1 MPDKT
6 IEGQEPESP
15 TGAVAEPG
23 QELKTETPAVDLTD
37 SIVNAA
43 LKAGESA
50 ASEEPETD
58 PETDPNAAKDE
69 KPLPYDQDPKWLAA
83 RAAEKSL
90 QEILDDNEIGDVD
103 ELKAM
108 LRSGMTI
115 KEIVGDRDAKQLIQD
130 ADTLKKYNEYWA
142 EQKRVAEEAD
152 LDPDEKAELYK
163 KRLDDYKRQRS
174 DDDAGAEKIKAGKVA
189 IEDYSNRVDTVIE
202 KHELAGDAAEMGRLI
217 AGVDNP
223 FNTVDIFDKK
233 AVAETADAVIAKYV
247 EFRKKD
253 RQAAI
258 DDYAAGKS
266 KIIPIAPTE
275 TPSGDGVVKK
285 PLPENASVEETFSA
299 ARDELLGLLSGGAS
313 P

>member
-1 MPDKT
+1 MTGKST
-6 IEGQEPESP
+6 GQEESADISQDTSQDE
-15 TGAVAEPG
+15 TGTG
-23 QELKTETPAVDLTD
+23 QELKPDTPAGDLTD
-37 SIVNAA
+37 SIVSAA
-43 LKAGESA
+43 TKAEEPA
-50 ASEEPETD
+50 ASEDLEP
-58 PETDPNAAKDE
+58 DPNADKKE

-90 QEILDDNEIGDVD
+90 QEILEDNEIEDID
-103 ELKAM
+103 ALKTM
-108 LRSGMTI
+108 LKTGMSI

-142 EQKRVAEEAD
+142 EQKRIKEEEG

-174 DDDAGAEKIKAGKVA
+174 DDDASAEKVEAGKAA
-189 IEDYSNRVDTVIE
+189 IEDYSSRVDTVIE

-233 AVAETADAVIAKYV
+233 AVTETATSVITRFV
-247 EFRKKD
+247 EFLKKD
-253 RQAAI
+253 RQAAV
-258 DDYAAGKS
+258 DEYAAGKS
-266 KIIPIAPTE
+266 KIIPLAPTE
-275 TPSGDGVVKK
+275 APGGDGVIKK
-285 PLPENASVEETFSA
+285 TLSADASVEETFDA
-299 ARDELLGLLSGGAS
+299 AKDELFELLAGGKG

>member
-1 MPDKT
+1 MTDKT
-6 IEGQEPESP
+6 IEGQESESP

-23 QELKTETPAVDLTD
+23 QEQKTETPTVDLTD
-37 SIVNAA
+37 SIVSAA
-43 LKAGESA
+43 TKAGESA
-50 ASEEPETD
+50 ASGELEPDLNAET
-58 PETDPNAAKDE
+58 EV
-69 KPLPYDQDPKWLAA
+69 KPAPYDQDPKWLAA

-90 QEILDDNEIGDVD
+90 QEVLDDNEIEDID
-103 ELKAM
+103 ALKAM
-108 LRSGMTI
+108 LKTGMTI

-142 EQKRVAEEAD
+142 EQKRTEEEEG

-163 KRLDDYKRQRS
+163 KRLEDYKHKQS
-174 DDDAGAEKIKAGKVA
+174 VDNADAEKVKAGKVA

-202 KHELAGDAAEMGRLI
+202 KHELTGDAAEMGKLI

-233 AVAETADAVIAKYV
+233 AVTETASSVIAKFV
-247 EFRKKD
+247 EFLKKD
-253 RQAAI
+253 RQAAV
-258 DDYAAGKS
+258 DAYAAGKS

-275 TPSGDGVVKK
+275 APGGDGVVKK
-285 PLPENASVEETFSA
+285 PLPDNASVEETFDA
-299 ARDELLGLLSGGAS
+299 AKDELFALLEGGTS